1 MGNGAMT
8 RVVLHIGMHKT
19 ASTYI
24 QKRLQ
29 ANQSLLRQ
37 HSIRFEDDSKNQL
50 KIAARRSD
58 FKPWKTRLK
67 QARERGADLL
77 ISNEVLS
84 HLLAHPR
91 SERPEECIGD
101 WLVRQFQRRGCAVTL
116 VAFLRD
122 QPSYLNSHYAQQIRN
137 FSLHCSFEAYAEAV
151 MNNLH
156 SRGQCDPERLFGWIR
171 HHSTIKAH
179 FLPYNGN
186 RRSDPFLQLI
196 EILDRPISAHWRPIA
211 PKNSQYGRL
220 AVATSIRVQEDLK
233 KRSIRLSSKPSRRAA
248 THALLRRSRRY
259 RWARDRFN
267 GLTPDLYQRI
277 RDHYQPMNDRF
288 AQAVWGVASWA
299 ELFPADPPSA
309 QAPLGR
315 WSRWRVE
322 WESRDLVR
330 RLTATQQKAR

>member
-1 MGNGAMT
+1 M
-8 RVVLHIGMHKT
+8 
-19 ASTYI
+19 
-24 QKRLQ
+24 
-29 ANQSLLRQ
+29 
-37 HSIRFEDDSKNQL
+37 
-50 KIAARRSD
+50 
-58 FKPWKTRLK
+58 K

-156 SRGQCDPERLFGWIR
+156 SRGQCDPERLFGSSGTTQRSRPTFSPTTATDAAIR
-171 HHSTIKAH
+171 ATH
-179 FLPYNGN
+179 
-186 RRSDPFLQLI
+186 RDP
-196 EILDRPISAHWRPIA
+196 RPSHCGDGEAM
-211 PKNSQYGRL
+211 KTVGSL

-233 KRSIRLSSKPSRRAA
+233 KRSIRLSSKPSRRRDTCPAA
-248 THALLRRSRRY
+248 PLPALPLGTGSFQWRTPLSADPRPLPAHERPLRAGGLGRRQLGRAVSRRSPICPGTAGERS
-259 RWARDRFN
+259 
-267 GLTPDLYQRI
+267 G
-277 RDHYQPMNDRF
+277 
-288 AQAVWGVASWA
+288 
-299 ELFPADPPSA
+299 
-309 QAPLGR
+309 
-315 WSRWRVE
+315 VE

>member
-29 ANQSLLRQ
+29 ANQPLLRQ
-37 HSIRFEDDSKNQL
+37 HSIRFEDDSKNRL

-84 HLLAHPR
+84 HLLAQPR
-91 SERPEECIGD
+91 DAQPGECIGD
-101 WLVRQFQRRGCAVTL
+101 WLVRQFQRRGCTVTL

-122 QPSYLNSHYAQQIRN
+122 QPGYLNSHYAQHIRN
-137 FSLHCSFEAYAEAV
+137 FSLHCGFEAYAEAV
-151 MNNLH
+151 MNH
-156 SRGQCDPERLFGWIR
+156 RHPRGQCDPERLFGWIR
-171 HHSTIKAH
+171 HHSTLRAH
-179 FLPYNGN
+179 FLPYGG
-186 RRSDPFLQLI
+186 RGRDDPFLQLI
-196 EILDRPISAHWRPIA
+196 DILGAPAAANWQPIA
-211 PKNSQYGRL
+211 PENSQSGRL
-220 AVATSIRVQEDLK
+220 AVATSIRVQEQLQA
-233 KRSIRLSSKPSRRAA
+233 RGIRLSSKPARRAA

-259 RWARDRFN
+259 GWARDRFN
-267 GLTPDLYQRI
+267 GLTPELYQRI

-288 AQAVWGVASWA
+288 AQAVWGVVNWA

-309 QAPLGR
+309 QAPLGT
-315 WSRWRVE
+315 WQRWRVA

-330 RLTATQQKAR
+330 RLMAMQQK

>member
-1 MGNGAMT
+1 MT

-29 ANQSLLRQ
+29 ANQPLLRQ

-67 QARERGADLL
+67 QARKQGADLL

-91 SERPEECIGD
+91 DERPEESIGD
-101 WLVRQFQRRGCAVTL
+101 WLVRQFQRRGCAITL

-137 FSLHCSFEAYAEAV
+137 FSLHCPFEAYAEAV
-151 MNNLH
+151 MNNRH

-171 HHSTIKAH
+171 HHSNLKAH
-179 FLPYNGN
+179 FLPYNGH
-186 RRSDPFLQLI
+186 RRNDPFLQLI
-196 EILDRPISAHWRPIA
+196 EILDRPITANWRTIA

-220 AVATSIRVQEDLK
+220 AVATSIRVQESLQAQG
-233 KRSIRLSSKPSRRAA
+233 IRLSSKPARRAA
-248 THALLRRSRRY
+248 SHALLRRSRRY

-267 GLTPDLYQRI
+267 GLTPELYQRI
-277 RDHYQPMNDRF
+277 RDHYRPMNDRF
-288 AQAVWGVASWA
+288 AQASWGVASWA
-299 ELFPADPPSA
+299 ELFPADPPST
-309 QAPLGR
+309 QEELGM

-322 WESRDLVR
+322 WESRELVR
-330 RLTATQQKAR
+330 RLTAMQQKR